1 MLKLGWGGVV
11 IHSLSTAVLQA
22 LGLEQRTRQ
31 MESQPKGARG
41 LGSKRRAGSAAV
53 PDSTLQG
60 LLLEAE

>member
-53 PDSTLQG
+53 PDSTLLG